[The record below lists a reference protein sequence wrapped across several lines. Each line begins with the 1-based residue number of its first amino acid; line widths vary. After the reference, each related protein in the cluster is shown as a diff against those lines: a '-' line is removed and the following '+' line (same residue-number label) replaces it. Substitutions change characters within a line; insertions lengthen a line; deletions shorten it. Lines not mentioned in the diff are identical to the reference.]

1 MLDPQSENKIKA
13 EQAVLDEL
21 LSWLKNQIQQ
31 RSRQLQTLSEET
43 LELKHQAWDER
54 LEMKSDANS
63 ADNAVIQE
71 ELRRRFHAAM
81 ELNKELEDFKCLLD
95 RPYFGRLD
103 FSFGEGAEAEA
114 AERFSI
120 GLRSLFDPE
129 SCRDYVIDWR
139 APLASLFYD
148 GEVGPASFMGPEG
161 EIVGCLQKKENI
173 RITKGKVRQVQDCSK
188 EICDENL
195 SEILS
200 RPSSAHMRDIVTS
213 IQQTQNRIIRHRD
226 NDNLLVL
233 GVAGSGKTSVALHRA
248 AWLLYRQP
256 DLSAGQILFLS
267 PNDRFADYISQ
278 VLPLLGEEN
287 IRIVS
292 ITALEAAMASSFD
305 RRYVS
310 FDYEEASAERLAEAA
325 SPKLVGAIDA
335 FVRTYAR
342 TAFVA
347 RDIAFAN
354 FTLEDEEIGS
364 RYQALICREGLEK
377 TLEHLGDE
385 LWDAHQDLLESHE
398 RQLLEDSLRAMLPED
413 SLDTLYRLFLAS
425 PEGKAFPLLS
435 SKSSGM
441 RLDRVDLA
449 VMARIAQQIKGLE
462 HELTLRFVLVDEAQ
476 DLLPLEHHLLADGYK
491 ATINLFGDFSQAIRF
506 PLPQNYLAELQ
517 KLYKIT
523 PGRNLYELT
532 EAYRSSYEI
541 MSFASRIMQDHQIKP
556 LKRHGDAVRLLRVE
570 NKEEQIEAARR
581 LLLDFSQKGA
591 ERIAVICSDA
601 QEKEEAEAALTGKQG
616 TEGTWTDKLSDTAV
630 LSGQQDA
637 GTALPGSQ
645 DTKEVLNGKPRA
657 TVALTGEQV
666 AQVALTDKQVANATL
681 TDPNITILTAQ
692 EAKGLEFDA
701 VLIYDTSRR
710 AYAGETDRRKLYV
723 ACTRALHQLAL
734 ISLGEVTALLEPSV
748 LIEA

>member
-81 ELNKELEDFKCLLD
+81 ELNKELEDFKRLLD

-195 SEILS
+195 SDILS

-213 IQQTQNRIIRHRD
+213 IQQMQNRIIRHRD

-342 TAFVA
+342 TAFIA

-364 RYQALICREGLEK
+364 RYQALICRESLEK
-377 TLEHLGDE
+377 SLEHLGDE

-425 PEGKAFPLLS
+425 PEGQAFPLLS

-476 DLLPLEHHLLADGYK
+476 DLLPLEHHLLAEGYK

-517 KLYKIT
+517 RLYKIT

-541 MSFASRIMQDHQIKP
+541 MCFASRIMQDHQIKP

-581 LLLDFSQKGA
+581 LLLDFSHKGA

-601 QEKEEAEAALTGKQG
+601 QEKEEAEAALIGEQASEAAQMDEPVDAATPSGQLGVKKVLISSPRAEM
-616 TEGTWTDKLSDTAV
+616 TLSDK
-630 LSGQQDA
+630 QDA
-637 GTALPGSQ
+637 Q
-645 DTKEVLNGKPRA
+645 MDRHDE
-657 TVALTGEQV
+657 
-666 AQVALTDKQVANATL
+666 QVANATL
-681 TDPNITILTAQ
+681 TGQNITILTAQ

-701 VLIYDTSRR
+701 VLIYDASRR

-734 ISLGEVTALLEPSV
+734 ISLGEVTDLLEPSV
-748 LIEA
+748 LS

>member
-21 LSWLKNQIQQ
+21 LSWLKNQIQR

-81 ELNKELEDFKCLLD
+81 ELNKELEDFKRLLD

-364 RYQALICREGLEK
+364 RYQALIRRESLEK

-435 SKSSGM
+435 SKSSGA

-570 NKEEQIEAARR
+570 NKEEQLAAARR

-601 QEKEEAEAALTGKQG
+601 QEKEEAEAALIGEQASEAAQMDEPVDAATPSGQLGVKKVLISSPRAEM
-616 TEGTWTDKLSDTAV
+616 TLSDK
-630 LSGQQDA
+630 QDA
-637 GTALPGSQ
+637 Q
-645 DTKEVLNGKPRA
+645 MDRHDE
-657 TVALTGEQV
+657 
-666 AQVALTDKQVANATL
+666 QVANATL
-681 TDPNITILTAQ
+681 TGQNITILTAQ

-701 VLIYDTSRR
+701 VLIYDASRR

-734 ISLGEVTALLEPSV
+734 ISLGEVTDLFEPSHH
-748 LIEA
+748 IEAHADK

>member
-81 ELNKELEDFKCLLD
+81 ELNKELEDFKRLLD

-347 RDIAFAN
+347 RDIAFTN

-364 RYQALICREGLEK
+364 RYQALIRRESLEK
-377 TLEHLGDE
+377 SLEHLGDE
-385 LWDAHQDLLESHE
+385 LWDAHQDLLENHE

-581 LLLDFSQKGA
+581 LLLDFSHKGA

-601 QEKEEAEAALTGKQG
+601 QEKEEAEAALIGEQASEAAQMDEPVDAATPSGQLGVKKVLISSPRAEM
-616 TEGTWTDKLSDTAV
+616 TLSDK
-630 LSGQQDA
+630 QDA
-637 GTALPGSQ
+637 Q
-645 DTKEVLNGKPRA
+645 MDRHDE
-657 TVALTGEQV
+657 
-666 AQVALTDKQVANATL
+666 QVANATL
-681 TDPNITILTAQ
+681 TGQNITILTAQ

-701 VLIYDTSRR
+701 VLIYDASRR

-734 ISLGEVTALLEPSV
+734 ISLGEVTDLLEPSV
-748 LIEA
+748 LS

>member
-1 MLDPQSENKIKA
+1 M
-13 EQAVLDEL
+13 
-21 LSWLKNQIQQ
+21 
-31 RSRQLQTLSEET
+31 
-43 LELKHQAWDER
+43 
-54 LEMKSDANS
+54 
-63 ADNAVIQE
+63 
-71 ELRRRFHAAM
+71 
-81 ELNKELEDFKCLLD
+81 
-95 RPYFGRLD
+95 
-103 FSFGEGAEAEA
+103 
-114 AERFSI
+114 
-120 GLRSLFDPE
+120 
-129 SCRDYVIDWR
+129 
-139 APLASLFYD
+139 
-148 GEVGPASFMGPEG
+148 
-161 EIVGCLQKKENI
+161 
-173 RITKGKVRQVQDCSK
+173 
-188 EICDENL
+188 
-195 SEILS
+195 
-200 RPSSAHMRDIVTS
+200 
-213 IQQTQNRIIRHRD
+213 
-226 NDNLLVL
+226 L

-310 FDYEEASAERLAEAA
+310 FDYEEASSERLVEAA
-325 SPKLVGAIDA
+325 SPKLAGAIDA
-335 FVRTYAR
+335 FVRSYAR

-354 FTLEDEEIGS
+354 FTLENEEIDS
-364 RYQALICREGLEK
+364 RYQALIRRESCEKSLE
-377 TLEHLGDE
+377 LLGDE
-385 LWDAHQDLLESHE
+385 LWDVHQDLLESHE
-398 RQLLEDSLRAMLPED
+398 RQLLEDSLRAMLQEN

-425 PEGKAFPLLS
+425 PEGNAFPLLS
-435 SKSSGM
+435 SKSSGA

-570 NKEEQIEAARR
+570 NQEEQIAAARR
-581 LLLDFSQKGA
+581 LLLDFSHKGA
-591 ERIAVICSDA
+591 ELIAVICSDA
-601 QEKEEAEAALTGKQG
+601 EEKEDAKAALTGKQG
-616 TEGTWTDKLSDTAV
+616 TEA
-630 LSGQQDA
+630 A
-637 GTALPGSQ
+637 
-645 DTKEVLNGKPRA
+645 RM
-657 TVALTGEQV
+657 
-666 AQVALTDKQVANATL
+666 
-681 TDPNITILTAQ
+681 DPNITILTAQ

-701 VLIYDTSRR
+701 ILIYDASRR

-734 ISLGEVTALLEPSV
+734 ISLGEVTDLLEPSV
-748 LIEA
+748 HIEAHADKKNLA